1 MSFKLMGQRHHW
13 FSREMTSEEHEPS
26 ANNQPRSLLGLYFA
40 SREEEKNPG
49 NEVAQKFHTDDATL
63 PSSG

>member
-26 ANNQPRSLLGLYFA
+26 ANNQPRFA

>member
-1 MSFKLMGQRHHW
+1 MSYKLIGRRHHW
-13 FSREMTSEEHEPS
+13 FSREMTSEEHEPC
-26 ANNQPRSLLGLYFA
+26 ANNQPLLLGLYFA

-63 PSSG
+63 LSSE